1 MVFAAPVAQADDE
14 IQVQA
19 TGDGQRVAVF
29 QTHSVVHLLPK
40 RAARFAA
47 HVTRT
52 PELEVVREQLPVE
65 SQVMPGK
72 RFFCRATTEVFADL
86 QLPAVEAPVIMT
98 LLAVPP
104 GVHPITAQRPAAAQV
119 ELRSDIRHQGHVV
132 EQVCFQRHVEGFAGR
147 DNRAKY
153 IHRVASDDLHRVP
166 VLYDNGIARRGDRF
180 RAGSILP
187 PGFNDDEHSR
197 GAQFREEA
205 LFHVTPR
212 LAAVQH
218 AQLTLAAIHDL
229 ALTDNELGSMIQYLQ
244 HFVPVGHIGGF
255 DQGGEPF
262 PVHATGFDIES
273 VTFQRNPLFQV
284 RPDSRGTAF
293 RQAPVDFR
301 GTLRGSP
308 GNDANRSNLEG
319 GITPKRGQT
328 AGERV
333 QAGAVVPEQGIQT
346 RVTLAEINLDADR
359 VTRYRLPGH
368 RRPGGQ

>member
-1 MVFAAPVAQADDE
+1 M
-14 IQVQA
+14 
-19 TGDGQRVAVF
+19 
-29 QTHSVVHLLPK
+29 
-40 RAARFAA
+40 
-47 HVTRT
+47 
-52 PELEVVREQLPVE
+52 
-65 SQVMPGK
+65 
-72 RFFCRATTEVFADL
+72 
-86 QLPAVEAPVIMT
+86 
-98 LLAVPP
+98 
-104 GVHPITAQRPAAAQV
+104 
-119 ELRSDIRHQGHVV
+119 
-132 EQVCFQRHVEGFAGR
+132 
-147 DNRAKY
+147 
-153 IHRVASDDLHRVP
+153 
-166 VLYDNGIARRGDRF
+166 
-180 RAGSILP
+180 
-187 PGFNDDEHSR
+187 
-197 GAQFREEA
+197 
-205 LFHVTPR
+205 
-212 LAAVQH
+212 QH

-346 RVTLAEINLDADR
+346 RVTLAEINLDATVSRGIDSR
-359 VTRYRLPGH
+359 AIDGPGANSKKNGKKSNLFLMQLKILQS
-368 RRPGGQ
+368 PGIT

>member
-1 MVFAAPVAQADDE
+1 MLRKSDAAKL
-14 IQVQA
+14 
-19 TGDGQRVAVF
+19 RV
-29 QTHSVVHLLPK
+29 T
-40 RAARFAA
+40 
-47 HVTRT
+47 
-52 PELEVVREQLPVE
+52 
-65 SQVMPGK
+65 
-72 RFFCRATTEVFADL
+72 
-86 QLPAVEAPVIMT
+86 
-98 LLAVPP
+98 
-104 GVHPITAQRPAAAQV
+104 
-119 ELRSDIRHQGHVV
+119 
-132 EQVCFQRHVEGFAGR
+132 
-147 DNRAKY
+147 
-153 IHRVASDDLHRVP
+153 
-166 VLYDNGIARRGDRF
+166 
-180 RAGSILP
+180 
-187 PGFNDDEHSR
+187 
-197 GAQFREEA
+197 
-205 LFHVTPR
+205 
-212 LAAVQH
+212 
-218 AQLTLAAIHDL
+218 LTLAAIHDL